1 MEGAEGREYSYGSRS
16 GGVVASDGGDSSGDL
31 GHVERTATG
40 PQRHRAALKIQSLAR
55 GRLGRRELGAM
66 KEAERI
72 GHLRRR
78 GLPPNEDFRE
88 AGNKLRAEIK
98 QSRYLV
104 AMKEKRIEQLER
116 AAEDAKTEEELRRQ
130 EMASL
135 QRKLDLERDEVKG
148 LEVKLGQ
155 ERDSARALEG
165 TLEQRDKEL
174 ARCRR
179 EMKEQAEAL
188 EQAKKMLSRRDK
200 TIARKDEQIANMSP
214 DTEDVCL
221 SARSF
226 SENMMISLRDD
237 AIEAKEK
244 QLGLLNGQNE
254 DLSANITRV
263 ESEVEKMQKDMIE
276 KDAELTRR
284 RKKITHQA
292 NQIDRLERAL
302 QKKGGEEA
310 AIQLTNK
317 QNANLLV
324 LLQQHETKTEALEEA
339 RTELEEALAGLRQ
352 RHEDLMKTSA
362 RFEAQVVTLG
372 SEVEKYKR
380 DLTTGAMEWTG
391 QRAQMT
397 AELEETTRV
406 ARVRIDAMQEELRTR
421 REKQYSMLSRL
432 QAADEALRASQDE
445 SEQLRET
452 ASVVQE
458 RLFELEAEMAQQKA
472 HSEDL
477 IRDERQRTQAVQTA
491 LDAQRATTSKEK
503 EGQTGLKQQLQEMAA
518 TILKLV
524 DKNKEAQQATEKV
537 RNEVLQRDSEM
548 RTLEQRVANLIR
560 EGTKNGKARVKAETT
575 AEVMQN
581 QLESLRRENSLM
593 HEAVRQSADDWEA
606 RNNGLKKRLG
616 RCKARLSSE
625 QTARRNTSL
634 RYVQRMVKPTD
645 EDSAGDG
652 NIGGG
657 TSAGIGKFDTLN
669 LSNCGLSDSEVK
681 QLSRLFG
688 RLAEHSNR
696 YQHIDLS
703 YNRITDDGA
712 RELTGMLQQGTFAS
726 VIDLSGNLISGDGVR
741 MLADSANQCQSM
753 GVKHVYVHQDAKVQ
767 ALGNRPAKW
776 EFSRSYSSSKS
787 DGGKDGEAQKND
799 MPQTSDDGAKSGSS
813 TIMPDVE
820 APGAVGTVLT
830 IDCRNNAP
838 PTEDDLGAGLSKVS
852 SDFPPGLGSG
862 SSILGGGRSAISSGR
877 SGSKLG
883 SHGPSAKTIVTN
895 RLLEKAYGSGGNKF
909 MGGSSILNGSGQSSI
924 LSSCGSLLDSTS
936 SIEMQAAAAA
946 GAAARAQKS
955 EVKKRKDRREMAGY
969 QKVRKG
975 NSKKK
980 GKGATW
986 AKKSRV
992 ASNSNKAD
1000 SGSAED
1006 ARLASTQ

>member
-1 MEGAEGREYSYGSRS
+1 M
-16 GGVVASDGGDSSGDL
+16 
-31 GHVERTATG
+31 H
-40 PQRHRAALKIQSLAR
+40 
-55 GRLGRRELGAM
+55 
-66 KEAERI
+66 
-72 GHLRRR
+72 
-78 GLPPNEDFRE
+78 
-88 AGNKLRAEIK
+88 
-98 QSRYLV
+98 
-104 AMKEKRIEQLER
+104 
-116 AAEDAKTEEELRRQ
+116 
-130 EMASL
+130 
-135 QRKLDLERDEVKG
+135 
-148 LEVKLGQ
+148 
-155 ERDSARALEG
+155 
-165 TLEQRDKEL
+165 
-174 ARCRR
+174 
-179 EMKEQAEAL
+179 
-188 EQAKKMLSRRDK
+188 
-200 TIARKDEQIANMSP
+200 
-214 DTEDVCL
+214 
-221 SARSF
+221 
-226 SENMMISLRDD
+226 
-237 AIEAKEK
+237 
-244 QLGLLNGQNE
+244 
-254 DLSANITRV
+254 
-263 ESEVEKMQKDMIE
+263 
-276 KDAELTRR
+276 
-284 RKKITHQA
+284 
-292 NQIDRLERAL
+292 
-302 QKKGGEEA
+302 
-310 AIQLTNK
+310 LTNK
-317 QNANLLV
+317 FTIYQPTLI
-324 LLQQHETKTEALEEA
+324 TKP
-339 RTELEEALAGLRQ
+339 Q
-352 RHEDLMKTSA
+352 
-362 RFEAQVVTLG
+362 
-372 SEVEKYKR
+372 
-380 DLTTGAMEWTG
+380 
-391 QRAQMT
+391 
-397 AELEETTRV
+397 
-406 ARVRIDAMQEELRTR
+406 
-421 REKQYSMLSRL
+421 
-432 QAADEALRASQDE
+432 
-445 SEQLRET
+445 T

-877 SGSKLG
+877 TGSKLG

-924 LSSCGSLLDSTS
+924 LSSGGSLLDSTS

-955 EVKKRKDRREMAGY
+955 EVKKRKDRREMTGY

-992 ASNSNKAD
+992 TSNSNKAD
-1000 SGSAED
+1000 GGSAED